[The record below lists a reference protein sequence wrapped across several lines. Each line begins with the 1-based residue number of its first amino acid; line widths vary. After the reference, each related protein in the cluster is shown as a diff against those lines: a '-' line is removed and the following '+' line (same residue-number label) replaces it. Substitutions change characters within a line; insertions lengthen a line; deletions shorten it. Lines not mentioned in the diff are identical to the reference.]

1 MGKLADAAPRAITMP
16 GDTRA
21 SIVAALGAVPG
32 LVPSANVPDVPTPG
46 AAWPAWVQTT
56 FAGTLARPGIPA
68 YDVYVLLPAGYRAD
82 TVEQGDSLLA
92 LVADA
97 LWPLGQLQ
105 LAEPVT
111 VRFDS
116 SQTMPGLRVRL
127 VMKGN

>member
-1 MGKLADAAPRAITMP
+1 MGKLSDLAPRAITMP

-21 SIVAALGAVPG
+21 AIVAALGAVPG
-32 LVPSANVPDVPTPG
+32 LVPSTNVPDVPTPG

-56 FAGTLARPGIPA
+56 FAGTLASPGVPA
-68 YDVYVLLPAGYRAD
+68 YDVYVLLPAGYRQD

-92 LVADA
+92 LVVDA
-97 LWPLGQLQ
+97 LWPLGQVQ